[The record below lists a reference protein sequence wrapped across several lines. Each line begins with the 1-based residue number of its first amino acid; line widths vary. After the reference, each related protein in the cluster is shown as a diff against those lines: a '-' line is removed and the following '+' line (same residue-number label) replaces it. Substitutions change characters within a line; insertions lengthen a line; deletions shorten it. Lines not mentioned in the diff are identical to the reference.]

1 MAKFITEQ
9 QVKDAL
15 QIETFR
21 NLSKDKIMEFAS
33 LLPQMDKDVAI
44 SIIQQFPAFA
54 ENSRNI
60 VKQLV
65 ELCNAAL
72 EKNNENHKANI
83 YAYLKILDELGEL
96 LKKEYISSEE
106 REKIINDMIT
116 VADKINEINN
126 ENRKFIS
133 QIAKYGLSIGV
144 GALALS
150 AVVLGANIKGIDIP
164 KLK

>member
-1 MAKFITEQ
+1 MAQFITEQ

-65 ELCNAAL
+65 DICKVAL
-72 EKNNENHKANI
+72 EKNNENHRANI

-106 REKIINDMIT
+106 REKIINDMLT
-116 VADKINEINN
+116 VADKISEINN

-150 AVVLGANIKGIDIP
+150 AVVLGVNIKGIDIP